1 MNQLELR
8 AAFAV
13 GLLYLVRMLGLF
25 SILPVFVIA
34 AEFMSGSSPFLL
46 GLAMGIY
53 GFFQSILQI
62 PLGFL
67 SDRVG
72 RRKVII
78 GALCVFVVGSIVAAM
93 ADDIYGLILGRSLQ
107 GMGAIAG
114 VLLALVSDL
123 TRLEHRSKAMAIVG
137 GCIGIS
143 FAVSMLVGPL
153 LYAAGGLS
161 GLFFLSA
168 IAGLIGI
175 GIVIY
180 FIPKTGTTSFNLNS
194 APQGNQLGDVL
205 RNQNLWALNF
215 SIFATHYLLMSGF
228 LAFPLLLTG
237 AGVNLSQHAQYY
249 LLILLG
255 SFVAMLPFVYL
266 YGRNNWS
273 APLLRASVLVISLAL
288 YLLSIDQN
296 FTGLLLALGL
306 FFFAFNFLEATLPVQ
321 LSNTVGAGFRG
332 TAMGVYSSCQFAGIF
347 AGGLMGGMLVSVQGF
362 SFMLT
367 VNSVVCLFWF
377 VIMLKL
383 RPQKNCESRVLEYTD
398 STGWSA
404 NEIVEQLSST
414 QGVEDVV
421 IIPEHRTVYLK
432 VDRSSFDDSKLADFA
447 QRKL

>member
-1 MNQLELR
+1 MNQLEVR

-34 AEFMSGSSPFLL
+34 AEFMPGSSPFLL

-53 GFFQSILQI
+53 GFFQSILQM

-78 GALCVFVVGSIVAAM
+78 GALSIFVLGSIVAAL
-93 ADDIYGLILGRSLQ
+93 ADHIYWLILGRSLQ

-143 FAVSMLVGPL
+143 FAVSMLIGPL
-153 LYAAGGLS
+153 LYASSGLS

-168 IAGLIGI
+168 IVGLIGI
-175 GIVIY
+175 GIV
-180 FIPKTGTTSFNLNS
+180 FFLIPATETTRSNLNS
-194 APQGNQLGDVL
+194 DAQSNQLSDVL

-215 SIFATHYLLMSGF
+215 SIFVTHYLLMSGF

-249 LLILLG
+249 LLILSG
-255 SFVAMLPFVYL
+255 SFIAMLPFVYL
-266 YGRNNWS
+266 FGRGNWS
-273 APLLRASVLVISLAL
+273 APLLRAGVLVIGLAL
-288 YLLSIDQN
+288 YLLSLDLG
-296 FTGLLLALGL
+296 FAGMLLALGL
-306 FFFAFNFLEATLPVQ
+306 FFLAFNFLEATLPVQ
-321 LSNTVGAGFRG
+321 LSKTVGAGFRG

-347 AGGLMGGMLVSVQGF
+347 AGGLVGGMLISIQDF
-362 SFMLT
+362 SFMLA

-377 VIMLKL
+377 VIMLKIKT
-383 RPQKNCESRVLEYTD
+383 QKNSESRVLEYGD

-421 IIPEHRTVYLK
+421 IMPEQRTVYLK

-447 QRKL
+447 QGR